1 MVAIQKSTSSVSVLR
16 YLPDKNQHGSPNT
29 PNRSAIEWA
38 TPTCGGTTNNPI
50 HPTPNHT
57 ITMNERTTT
66 SFEINGTEIEIK
78 SRREAGSPSGW
89 AVIAFCP
96 SCSIRSTRI
105 HLPQKL
111 TSFATAIAASADGI
125 LLKENVSIVEE
136 EIKSITIN
144 HDR

>member
-1 MVAIQKSTSSVSVLR
+1 
-16 YLPDKNQHGSPNT
+16 
-29 PNRSAIEWA
+29 
-38 TPTCGGTTNNPI
+38 
-50 HPTPNHT
+50 
-57 ITMNERTTT
+57 MNERTTT

-144 HDR
+144 HDL